1 MFNIIIIIHTFHYVK
16 LTFLLI
22 KNKWNACQS
31 ILVGFFFIIFS
42 SDKINQLEN
51 KTKENQGEIS
61 II

>member
-1 MFNIIIIIHTFHYVK
+1 MFHYVK

-31 ILVGFFFIIFS
+31 ILVVFFFIIFS

>member
-1 MFNIIIIIHTFHYVK
+1 M
-16 LTFLLI
+16 

-31 ILVGFFFIIFS
+31 ILVVFFFKFFS

-61 II
+61 IIKQTFLDHKVYDWTTKLACPA